1 MLSNNEKILYSGVV
15 VVAVGLGMYLL
26 RQSKDTTQTPKPI
39 TYQDITAERNAAIAK
54 DKIEKQAVA
63 VKNFQTAPRLD
74 PNFRDVKNGL
84 EDNSGGIQLEG
95 EKNHAAQDI
104 AEVYEAPLNS
114 LETKINEKLV
124 NDQKAAQMSQIQ
136 KRTFVENYKKR
147 ALAMGYKVEL
157 NDKLELIRA
166 DKVKPVTIPSS
177 RPSAVEGDVETWED
191 DDAFEEEE

>member
-1 MLSNNEKILYSGVV
+1 MLSDKEKILYSSVV
-15 VVAVGLGMYLL
+15 VVAVGLGMFIL
-26 RQSKDTTQTPKPI
+26 RQSKSTPVAVKPI
-39 TYQDITAERNAAIAK
+39 TYQDITTERNAAIAR

-74 PNFRDVKNGL
+74 NNLRDVKDGL
-84 EDNSGGIQLEG
+84 EDDSSGIRLES
-95 EKNHAAQDI
+95 EKNHSAQDI

-136 KRTFVENYKKR
+136 KRNFVENYKKR

-166 DKVKPVTIPSS
+166 DKVKPVTIPTS

-191 DDAFEEEE
+191 DNAFEDEE